1 MSRCKIHR
9 FCVTV
14 RCDLSMTLSP
24 VKSLSV
30 NSVEEFLPEI
40 EPSIVW
46 PRNLIGLEWMEG
58 IGDETPG

>member
-14 RCDLSMTLSP
+14 KCDLSMTLSP

-40 EPSIVW
+40 EPSIV
-46 PRNLIGLEWMEG
+46 
-58 IGDETPG
+58 